1 MVPTHSII
9 SASTNDCAEILQVWE
24 ASVRATHSFLTE
36 ADIQYYKEYI
46 PAGLAQLQLSCIRNS
61 AGKMIAIMG
70 VDKQFIEML
79 FVHPEERGKGLG
91 TQLIRYAI
99 QKYKAN
105 KVDVNT
111 QNEQALG
118 FYRKMGFA
126 VIGSETFN
134 EEHFYP
140 VFHMQLTEKHP
151 LGFYLPQHT
160 QLLMLGSF
168 PPPKTRWS
176 MDFYYPNIQNDM
188 WRILGL
194 LFYNDKDYFLQSP
207 KAFNIDKAKTFCNEK
222 GIGIGD
228 TAMEVVRLN
237 NNASDKFLE
246 VVTPICPQE
255 ILRQIPE
262 CKAIVVTGQ
271 KAMDTLLS
279 VLPPTEEPSVGKFS
293 TFSLEG
299 RTFKLFR
306 MPSSSRAYPK
316 PLPEKAEVYRGM
328 FTELGM
334 L

>member
-1 MVPTHSII
+1 MKPTCPITPSG
-9 SASTNDCAEILQVWE
+9 TDDCTEILQVWE
-24 ASVRATHSFLTE
+24 ASVRATHHFLTE
-36 ADIQYYKEYI
+36 ADIQYYKEHI
-46 PAGLAQLQLSCIRNS
+46 PAGLAYIDLFCIRN
-61 AGKMIAIMG
+61 AEGKMVAIIG
-70 VDKQFIEML
+70 INKQFIEML
-79 FVHPEERGKGLG
+79 FVHPDERGKGFG
-91 TQLIRYAI
+91 KQLIQFAI

-105 KVDVNT
+105 KVDVND

-126 VIGSETFN
+126 IIGR
-134 EEHFYP
+134 EEFKEAHFYP
-140 VFHMQLTEKHP
+140 VFHLQLAEKHP
-151 LGFYLPQHT
+151 LGFYLPKHT
-160 QLLMLGSF
+160 KLLMLGSF
-168 PPPKTRWS
+168 PPPRARWS
-176 MDFYYPNIQNDM
+176 MEFYYPNIQNDM

-194 LFYNDKDYFLQSP
+194 LFYGDKDHFLQTP
-207 KAFNIDKAKTFCNEK
+207 KAFSLEKARSFCDEK

-246 VVTPICPQE
+246 VITPIAPE
-255 ILRQIPE
+255 KILQQIPD

-279 VLPPTEEPSVGKFS
+279 VLPPTEEPSVGSFS
-293 TFSLEG
+293 TFSLSG

-316 PLPEKAEVYRGM
+316 PLPEKAEVYRSM
-328 FTELGM
+328 FKELGM